1 MFNPYP
7 LGIATRYLR
16 ASRGSGFV
24 SFISAVSMIGIGL
37 AVAVLIVVLSIT
49 NGFYYELQQRTLGMV
64 SDATISAY
72 NGQLDDWQA
81 TRARALERPDVRAAA
96 PYVEGQAMIFA
107 NGELAGLAVRGVEPS
122 LERDV
127 SNIDAFMVAGSLSTL
142 EPDTFRIVIGR
153 QLAEQLGVGVG
164 DEVVLYL
171 AQASVTPF
179 GTRPRLRAFVVGGVF
194 DSGMY
199 EYDRGLAFISFA
211 DASLLFRTSGRA
223 TGLRLAV
230 DDIYA
235 AGSIVMALGRDLI
248 REVSGDYLV
257 SDWSRQHAAFFRS
270 IQISKA
276 ILAVILSLVIGV
288 AAFNIVSTLMMVVR
302 DKKGDIAIL
311 RSFGASGRGIM
322 ALFAAQGSMIGVIG
336 VVIGVAVGVLLALN
350 LPALVA
356 ALESLLET
364 ELFSGEAYL
373 ITDLPSRLELAE
385 VALIAGFAL
394 VLSMLATLYPA
405 VSAARQPPAE
415 ALRYE

>member
-1 MFNPYP
+1 M
-7 LGIATRYLR
+7 L
-16 ASRGSGFV
+16 
-24 SFISAVSMIGIGL
+24 GIGL
-37 AVAVLIVVLSIT
+37 AVAVLIVVLSVT

-72 NGQLDDWQA
+72 AGQLDDWRA
-81 TRARALERPDVRAAA
+81 TRERALARADVLAAA

-107 NGELAGLAVRGVEPS
+107 NDMLAGVAVRGIDPVYES
-122 LERDV
+122 QV
-127 SNIDAFMVAGSLSTL
+127 SKIDSFMTAGGLSVL
-142 EPDTFRIVIGR
+142 EPDSYRLLIGT
-153 QLAEQLGVGVG
+153 QLAEQLGVGIG

-171 AQASVTPF
+171 AQARVTPF
-179 GTRPRLRAFVVGGVF
+179 GTFPRHRAFSVGGIF

-199 EYDRGLAFISFA
+199 EYDRGLAFTNFA
-211 DASLLFRTSGRA
+211 DASLLFRTEGRA

-230 DDIYA
+230 DDIYS

-248 REVSGDYLV
+248 RDVSGDYLV

-288 AAFNIVSTLMMVVR
+288 AAFNIVSTLIMVVR

-311 RSFGASGRGIM
+311 KSFGASGRAI
-322 ALFAAQGSMIGVIG
+322 LTVFAAQGSMIGFIG
-336 VVIGVAVGVLLALN
+336 VLLGVLAGVLLALN
-350 LPALVA
+350 LPAMVGV
-356 ALESLLET
+356 LESVLQT

-373 ITDLPSRLELAE
+373 ITSLPSRLDAGE
-385 VALIAGFAL
+385 VLLIACLAF
-394 VLSMLATLYPA
+394 VLSVLATVYPA